1 MNWKTRK
8 AVRAD
13 EIVKSRLNISHP
25 KKNVNILTKGGS
37 LCFYGDWFG
46 RPCDNFH
53 QIIHTSYDGEIL
65 EIIFD
70 QQQHLLVYQPE
81 GITSAARELEITK
94 AQKVKWLY
102 IPYGSK
108 TTEYNTITYTYN
120 AKSKTVIKETK
131 FGTEQLRIKE
141 PFCAVYMAK

>member
-8 AVRAD
+8 AVKAD

-25 KKNVNILTKGGS
+25 KENVNILTKGGS

-46 RPCDNFH
+46 RPYDNFH

-81 GITSAARELEITK
+81 GITSTARKLEITK

-120 AKSKTVIKETK
+120 AESKTVIKETK

-141 PFCAVYMAK
+141 PFCAVYMA

>member
-1 MNWKTRK
+1 MNWKSRK
-8 AVRAD
+8 AVKAD
-13 EIVKSRLNISHP
+13 EIIKSRLNISIP
-25 KKNVNILTKGGS
+25 NKNVNILTKGGS

-81 GITSAARELEITK
+81 GITSTVRELEITK

-120 AKSKTVIKETK
+120 AESKTVIKETK

-141 PFCAVYMAK
+141 PFCAVCMA

>member
-1 MNWKTRK
+1 MNWKIRK
-8 AVRAD
+8 GSAAN
-13 EIVKSRLNISHP
+13 ETVKSQL
-25 KKNVNILTKGGS
+25 NILTKGGS

-46 RPCDNFH
+46 RPHDNFH

-70 QQQHLLVYQPE
+70 QQEHLLVYQPE
-81 GITSAARELEITK
+81 GITSTARELEITK

-120 AKSKTVIKETK
+120 AESKTVIKETK

-141 PFCAVYMAK
+141 PFCAVCMA

>member
-1 MNWKTRK
+1 MEIIIMNWKTKK

-25 KKNVNILTKGGS
+25 KKNVNILTK
-37 LCFYGDWFG
+37 
-46 RPCDNFH
+46 
-53 QIIHTSYDGEIL
+53 IL

-81 GITSAARELEITK
+81 GITSTARELEITK

>member
-1 MNWKTRK
+1 MEWKIRK
-8 AVRAD
+8 GSTVGG
-13 EIVKSRLNISHP
+13 IIKSKFNISPP
-25 KKNVNILTKGGS
+25 KEHINILTKGGS

-70 QQQHLLVYQPE
+70 QQEHLLVYQPE
-81 GITSAARELEITK
+81 GITSTARELEIIK

-102 IPYGSK
+102 IPFGSK

-120 AKSKTVIKETK
+120 AESKTVVKETK

-141 PFCAVYMAK
+141 PFYAVCMA

>member
-25 KKNVNILTKGGS
+25 KKNVNILTK
-37 LCFYGDWFG
+37 
-46 RPCDNFH
+46 
-53 QIIHTSYDGEIL
+53 IL

-81 GITSAARELEITK
+81 GITSTARELEITK

-141 PFCAVYMAK
+141 PFCAVCMAK

>member
-8 AVRAD
+8 AVKAD

-25 KKNVNILTKGGS
+25 KENVNILTKGGS

-46 RPCDNFH
+46 RPYDNFH

-81 GITSAARELEITK
+81 GITSTARKLEITK

-120 AKSKTVIKETK
+120 VESKTVIKETK

-141 PFCAVYMAK
+141 PFCAVYMA